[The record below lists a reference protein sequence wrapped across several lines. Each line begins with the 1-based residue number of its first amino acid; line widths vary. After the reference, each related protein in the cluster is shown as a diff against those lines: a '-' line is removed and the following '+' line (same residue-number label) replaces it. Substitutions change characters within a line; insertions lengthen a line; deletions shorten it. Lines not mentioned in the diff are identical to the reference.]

1 MSMKIGI
8 IGFGS
13 IGKRHFEN
21 VSLLPDVSVVV
32 FSQRT
37 DLHGIESVSTWEDF
51 AVKGPFDAF
60 FITNETA
67 KHVDTIGCCLKLNP
81 KALLIEKPLSHNM
94 EKLAEIAG
102 NLKQKQ
108 ISAWVAYNFL
118 FFEPFLRIK
127 KILHEKVLGKIYY
140 LRVSV
145 GQDLSKWRARD
156 YSKCYSSSKAGG
168 GGVMLDLVHEIN
180 YPAWLLEEK
189 LVARTCYLNKISDL
203 NIDTEDCAESVL
215 TSESGVIV
223 SIHQDYVR
231 TPYGRFLEI
240 AGERGTLT
248 WDSDD
253 NAIKIKDNSGIVL
266 SEKIELERNVMYK
279 DEIDF
284 FIDSVKNGI
293 YFSNIDEAIQDVKLI
308 EELKKYAGK

>member
-1 MSMKIGI
+1 MKIGI

-21 VSLLPDVSVVV
+21 INSQPNVSIVV

-37 DLHGIESVSTWEDF
+37 DLGDIESFSRWEDF
-51 AVKGPFDAF
+51 AAKGPFDAL

-67 KHVDTIGCCLKLNP
+67 KHVGTIERCLKLNP
-81 KALLIEKPLSHNM
+81 KAFLIEKPLSHST
-94 EKLAEIAG
+94 EKLTEIARD
-102 NLKQKQ
+102 LKQKQ
-108 ISAWVAYNFL
+108 ISAWVAYNFH

-180 YPAWLLEEK
+180 YPAWLLGEK
-189 LVARTCYLNKISDL
+189 LIAMTCYLNKISNL

-253 NAIKIKDNSGIVL
+253 NTIKVKDNNGIVL
-266 SEKIELERNVMYK
+266 SEKIESERNSMYK
-279 DEIDF
+279 GEIDF
-284 FIDSVKNGI
+284 FIDSVEKGV
-293 YFSNIDEAIQDVKLI
+293 YFSNIDEAIQDIKLI
-308 EELKKYAGK
+308 EKLKQYASR

>member
-1 MSMKIGI
+1 MKIGI

-21 VSLLPDVSVVV
+21 IGQQPDVSVIV

-37 DLHGIESVSTWEDF
+37 DLGDIESVSTWEDF
-51 AVKGPFDAF
+51 SAKGPFDAF

-67 KHVDTIGCCLKLNP
+67 KHVDTIERCLKLNP
-81 KALLIEKPLSHNM
+81 KALLIEKPLSHNT
-94 EKLAEIAG
+94 EKLLEIAD
-102 NLKQKQ
+102 NLKQRQ
-108 ISAWVAYNFL
+108 ISAWVAYNFH

-127 KILHEKVLGKIYY
+127 KILQDKILGKIYY

-156 YSKCYSSSKAGG
+156 YNKCYSSSKAGG

-180 YPAWLLEEK
+180 YPTWLLEEK
-189 LVARTCYLNKISDL
+189 LTVRTCYLDKISDL

-240 AGERGTLT
+240 AGELGTLT
-248 WDSDD
+248 WDSND
-253 NAIKIKDNSGIVL
+253 NTIKIKDNSGTIL
-266 SEKIELERNVMYK
+266 SEKIELERNMMYK

-284 FIDSVKNGI
+284 FIDSVKKGI
-293 YFSNIDEAIQDVKLI
+293 YFSNIDEAIQDIKLI
-308 EELKKYAGK
+308 EELKKYASK